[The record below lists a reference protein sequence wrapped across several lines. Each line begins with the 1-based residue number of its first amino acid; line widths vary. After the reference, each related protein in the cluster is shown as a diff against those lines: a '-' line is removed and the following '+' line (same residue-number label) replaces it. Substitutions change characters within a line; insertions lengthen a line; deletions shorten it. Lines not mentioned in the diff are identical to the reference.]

1 MPPRRKPLS
10 VVSLMIF
17 MLNVVTGDA
26 LTCHGTKYR
35 VGQECCRM
43 CPPGNRV
50 NKPCTKF
57 TSTSCEPCTDGTFL
71 DQLNGQ
77 TECFPC
83 KKCDADAGL
92 QVKRPCTTTSDA
104 VCEPQDGFFCVDLR
118 GDGCVAAQ
126 KHRSCKPGQYMSQR
140 GTATT
145 DTECSDCTGE
155 TYSNGT
161 FTSCQP
167 HTKCESEGLQQIR
180 PGNHS
185 ADSECGPKH
194 DSSNKTA
201 IIVPLLLV
209 AVIIVAVLTAAAMWR
224 RKKRSAGGREMFP
237 LQETLRGGDPSEA
250 CVLAVSRSEENGNHQ
265 PSSIQRLP
273 LSEGLN
279 T

>member
-1 MPPRRKPLS
+1 ASKNISSFCIR
-10 VVSLMIF
+10 
-17 MLNVVTGDA
+17 
-26 LTCHGTKYR
+26 
-35 VGQECCRM
+35 ECVCY
-43 CPPGNRV
+43 
-50 NKPCTKF
+50 
-57 TSTSCEPCTDGTFL
+57 
-71 DQLNGQ
+71 
-77 TECFPC
+77 
-83 KKCDADAGL
+83 AGL

-140 GTATT
+140 VGQECCPMCRPGYRVNKHCTEFTSTSCEPCTDGTFLDQPNGQTECFPCKKYDADAGLQVKSPCTTTSDAVFEPQDGFFCVDRGGDGCVAAQKHRSCKPGQCISHRGTATA

-167 HTKCESEGLQQIR
+167 HRKCESEGLQQIR

-201 IIVPLLLV
+201 ITVSLILV
-209 AVIIVAVLTAAAMWR
+209 VVITVAVLTAAVIWR
-224 RKKRSAGGREMFP
+224 RKKRPKQSAGRI
-237 LQETLRGGDPSEA
+237 
-250 CVLAVSRSEENGNHQ
+250 
-265 PSSIQRLP
+265 SI
-273 LSEGLN
+273 
-279 T
+279 